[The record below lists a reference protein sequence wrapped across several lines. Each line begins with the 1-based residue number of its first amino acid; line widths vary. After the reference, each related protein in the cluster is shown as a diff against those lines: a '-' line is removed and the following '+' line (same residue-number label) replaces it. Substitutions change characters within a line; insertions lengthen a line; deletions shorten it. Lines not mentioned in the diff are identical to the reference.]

1 MSMPVPSRPS
11 GFRLGSGD
19 APVQVE
25 VFIDLECPFSK
36 KAWPTVLA
44 LANHYGG
51 DSGTDRCAN
60 CVSITAHPI
69 VLCDHRQSWDL
80 TKAVVAIA
88 ADDPLRAWPF
98 IGHLYQHQ
106 ADYGQDAFDHK
117 TRQDL
122 RQLIADLT
130 AKFDPALAAG
140 DLAQQISDEKGAVA
154 SRAKASV
161 RYAINRGVWSTPAVF
176 INGSLVPELESS
188 STLSDW
194 QGVIDPLL

>member
-1 MSMPVPSRPS
+1 MPVPSRPS

-19 APVQVE
+19 VPVQIE
-25 VFIDLECPFSK
+25 VFVDLECPFSK

-44 LANHYGG
+44 VANHYE
-51 DSGTDRCAN
+51 SESVA
-60 CVSITAHPI
+60 ITAHSI

-88 ADDPLRAWPF
+88 AYDPLRAWQF

-106 ADYGQDAFDHK
+106 ADYGPDAFDHK

-122 RQLIADLT
+122 RQLIEDLA
-130 AKFDPALAAG
+130 AKFDPALSNS
-140 DLAQQISDEKGAVA
+140 DLAQQISDEEGAVA

-161 RYAINRGVWSTPAVF
+161 RYAISRGVWSTPTVF
-176 INGSLVPELESS
+176 INGSPVPELESS

-194 QGVIDPLL
+194 QTVIAPTL

>member
-1 MSMPVPSRPS
+1 MSMPIPSRPS

-25 VFIDLECPFSK
+25 VFVDLECPFSK

-44 LANHYGG
+44 VANHYKG
-51 DSGTDRCAN
+51 D
-60 CVSITAHPI
+60 CVGITAHPI

-80 TKAVVAIA
+80 TKATVAIA
-88 ADDPLRAWPF
+88 ADDPLRAWQF
-98 IGHLYQHQ
+98 ISHLYQHH
-106 ADYGQDAFDHK
+106 ADYALDAFDHQ

-122 RQLIADLT
+122 RQLIEDLT
-130 AKFDPALAAG
+130 TKFDPDWENS
-140 DLAQQISDEKGAVA
+140 DLAEQISDEKGSVA

-161 RYAINRGVWSTPAVF
+161 RYAISRGVWSTPTIF
-176 INGSLVPELESS
+176 INGSPVLELESS

-194 QGVIDPLL
+194 QAVINPML

>member
-11 GFRLGSGD
+11 GFRLGSGN
-19 APVQVE
+19 ASVQVE

-44 LANHYGG
+44 VANHYEG
-51 DSGTDRCAN
+51 DRVG
-60 CVSITAHPI
+60 ITAHSI

-80 TKAVVAIA
+80 TQAVVAIA
-88 ADDPLRAWPF
+88 ADDPLRAWQV

-106 ADYGQDAFDHK
+106 ADYGLGAFDHK

-122 RQLIADLT
+122 RQLIEAL
-130 AKFDPALAAG
+130 AVKFDPALENSN
-140 DLAQQISDEKGAVA
+140 LAQQISDKEGAVA

-161 RYAINRGVWSTPAVF
+161 RYAINRGVWSTPTVF
-176 INGSLVPELESS
+176 INGSPVSELESS

-194 QGVIDPLL
+194 QAVIDPIL